1 MIVRMRQA
9 GLTLVE
15 VLVALVLLALLLIPT
30 MGALRTSV
38 VGAAVHTDVA
48 ASHYRLASRLE
59 ELLVEPFD
67 DLVDAAAAAGG
78 PDAPTTY
85 SEAAGPPS
93 RLIVYLSPYDGD
105 DADSDGN
112 PYSGTDPNLMWIRVD
127 IEGSVHTLQTVRA
140 RGF

>member
-112 PYSGTDPNLMWIRVD
+112 PDNDGDADFAGDSTGDS
-127 IEGSVHTLQTVRA
+127 GSVCSRPALTSCR
-140 RGF
+140 